1 MSIARAGAIIAISVA
16 ALLGSSSAASAEMVL
31 TRSLQPAAQSTVKVK
46 RKLRR
51 TRLKVRK
58 PSRTSSQ
65 RGRTAARVTMPSNV
79 PARAAGSPRTDTFA
93 DRFNAAFP
101 STKGD

>member
-1 MSIARAGAIIAISVA
+1 MIIARTGAVIAITEC
-16 ALLGSSSAASAEMVL
+16 ALFGSSSAASAEMVL
-31 TRSLQPAAQSTVKVK
+31 ARSLQPTAQKSVKVK
-46 RKLRR
+46 RQLRR
-51 TRLKVRK
+51 TRVRHTR
-58 PSRTSSQ
+58 RTSSQ

-79 PARAAGSPRTDTFA
+79 PARAAGSPGTDTFA